1 MGPRVA
7 LTGIGRVVFA
17 ALILACLSACGSDK
31 PQASPLAQALG
42 AVAKSTLH
50 RGAAE
55 GSGATAGTQTA
66 VTRADLEKLG
76 TPVLQVAVAARA
88 FAALLT
94 PSDVKGNVV
103 TWISQDSVTFTFRD
117 GILIQTRGLG
127 PDLMSAE
134 APSVSQLMA
143 PGVTYVRAYYFLG
156 ADDQPTRRK
165 YDCSTAIAGKESL
178 EILERSYTVTH
189 VIETCSRPQG
199 SMTNEYWIDGTTVRR
214 SHELLSGGAG
224 FVDFARIID

>member
-7 LTGIGRVVFA
+7 LTGFGRLVFV
-17 ALILACLSACGSDK
+17 ALTVATLSACGSEK
-31 PQASPLAQALG
+31 PAASPLAQALG
-42 AVAKSTLH
+42 AVAKNALN

-55 GSGATAGTQTA
+55 GSAAGAPSA

-103 TWISQDSVTFTFRD
+103 TWASQDGMTFTFRD

-127 PDLMSAE
+127 PDLMSAQ
-134 APSVSQLMA
+134 APSVSQLLA
-143 PGVTYVRAYYFLG
+143 AGVSYERAYYFLG

-165 YDCSTAIAGKESL
+165 YECTTAIAGRESL

-189 VIETCSRPQG
+189 VVETCTRPQG
-199 SMTNEYWIDGTTVRR
+199 SMSNEYWIDGTTVRR

-224 FVDFARIID
+224 YVDVARIVD

>member
-7 LTGIGRVVFA
+7 LTGTGRLVFG
-17 ALILACLSACGSDK
+17 ALILATLSACGSSK

-42 AVAKSTLH
+42 AVAKNTLH
-50 RGAAE
+50 GGSAA
-55 GSGATAGTQTA
+55 AGTQA
-66 VTRADLEKLG
+66 PVTRADLEKLG
-76 TPVLQVAVAARA
+76 TPVLQAAVAARA
-88 FAALLT
+88 FAALLS

-103 TWISQDSVTFTFRD
+103 TWTSQDSVTFTFRD

-134 APSVSQLMA
+134 APSVSQLLSS
-143 PGVTYVRAYYFLG
+143 GVTYERAYYFLG

-165 YDCSTAIAGKESL
+165 YDCSTAIVGKESL

-189 VIETCSRPQG
+189 VVETCSRPQG